1 MGFSIWKVNTNT
13 YTRVCLYD
21 YLSDINDV
29 DLLAQLAM
37 SQRDN
42 QYDELI
48 YVMPG
53 YNRALKEI

>member
-21 YLSDINDV
+21 YISDINDV